1 MMLGVL
7 QYETYEGCA
16 PPPTMSYR
24 VTASKARCLL
34 SGFSEPEMLDLGS
47 L

>member
-1 MMLGVL
+1 MKHMK
-7 QYETYEGCA
+7 A
-16 PPPTMSYR
+16 AHHPPTMSYR